1 MPRRIGILLA
11 ISLFAISGCFMGY
24 DSRWGQQKRAQKN
37 FVQAE
42 APNTLRRGTAASGRS
57 TASRTA
63 RIRVYASR
71 AYTAEILDWQ
81 RRFARVVDDATA
93 IVGPIIDARLEVVET
108 KAWALKQDDENV
120 SRLVAELHEADSG
133 EDVDWVVGLVGSIP
147 RFASSF
153 HELGAGVLIGK
164 HIVLRAINNAAEYQ
178 VIEEG
183 LSELSEQE
191 RDRFRSARLAHK
203 LTSVLL
209 HELGHTLGAMHELNP
224 KSIMNPA
231 YSRETTDYS
240 SAAVDMMRL
249 VFAHRTASGNLDEAA
264 RPALL
269 EILRRDP
276 SPWVEAEREHALER
290 YSDARHDT
298 PAAQASAGRGAVVS
312 VGPQPVPAG
321 LEALSDSERRAYFDA
336 KASKDARNFQRASEL
351 MQALVEAHPT
361 IEVLQELR
369 CQIASQRGL
378 PWKDI
383 ETECNEFMKLQRK
396 PKASGQ

>member
-1 MPRRIGILLA
+1 
-11 ISLFAISGCFMGY
+11 
-24 DSRWGQQKRAQKN
+24 
-37 FVQAE
+37 
-42 APNTLRRGTAASGRS
+42 
-57 TASRTA
+57 
-63 RIRVYASR
+63 
-71 AYTAEILDWQ
+71 
-81 RRFARVVDDATA
+81 
-93 IVGPIIDARLEVVET
+93 
-108 KAWALKQDDENV
+108 
-120 SRLVAELHEADSG
+120 
-133 EDVDWVVGLVGSIP
+133 
-147 RFASSF
+147 
-153 HELGAGVLIGK
+153 
-164 HIVLRAINNAAEYQ
+164 
-178 VIEEG
+178 
-183 LSELSEQE
+183 
-191 RDRFRSARLAHK
+191 
-203 LTSVLL
+203 
-209 HELGHTLGAMHELNP
+209 
-224 KSIMNPA
+224 MNPA